1 MLSDESVLHG
11 IFNSDLS
18 HSDKTAA
25 RIYQEAMTLV
35 GAGSETTGSALEHVF
50 FHILSKPS
58 IKTRLRSELTKGAE
72 DGDLMS
78 NLTLKSLPYLEAC
91 IKEGLRM
98 GNEVSGRL
106 ARLDPVKPIAYKSY
120 TFPPGTVISM
130 SMRDMHLDPNCHPDP
145 LTYKP
150 DRFLDPAMCKQS
162 ERFFAPFGQGTR
174 SCVGRDL
181 AMLEMTMVTANLL
194 YRFDVEL
201 FETTWEDIKMD
212 HEFFSPFRKDESK
225 GLQVT
230 LR

>member
-1 MLSDESVLHG
+1 
-11 IFNSDLS
+11 
-18 HSDKTAA
+18 
-25 RIYQEAMTLV
+25 MTLV
-35 GAGSETTGSALEHVF
+35 GAGSETTGSGLEHVF
-50 FHILSKPS
+50 FHVLSNPS
-58 IKTRLRSELTKGAE
+58 IKARLRDELNKGAE

-78 NLTLKSLPYLEAC
+78 NQTLKNLPYLEAC

-106 ARLDPVKPIAYKSY
+106 ARVDPVNVITYKSY
-120 TFPPGTVISM
+120 DFPPGTVISM

-145 LTYKP
+145 TTYNP
-150 DRFLDPAMCKQS
+150 NRFLDPMMRKQS

-181 AMLEMTMVTANLL
+181 AMLEMTMVVANLL

-201 FETTWEDIKMD
+201 FETTWEDIRMD
-212 HEFFSPFRKDESK
+212 HDFFSPFRKDDSK

-230 LR
+230 LQ

>member
-1 MLSDESVLHG
+1 MSDESVLHG
-11 IFNSDLS
+11 IFNSDLPQ
-18 HSDKTAA
+18 SDKTAA

-50 FHILSKPS
+50 YHVLSNPS
-58 IKTRLRSELTKGAE
+58 IKARLCEEITKGAE

-78 NLTLKSLPYLEAC
+78 NQTLKNLPYLEAC

-98 GNEVSGRL
+98 GNEVCGRL
-106 ARLDPVKPIAYKSY
+106 ARVDPVNVITYKSY
-120 TFPPGTVISM
+120 HFPPSTVISM
-130 SMRDMHLDPNCHPDP
+130 SMRDMHLDSNCHPDP
-145 LTYKP
+145 TTYNP
-150 DRFLDPAMCKQS
+150 DRFLDPTMRKQS

-181 AMLEMTMVTANLL
+181 AMLEMTMVVANLL

-201 FETTWEDIKMD
+201 FETTWEDIRMD
-212 HEFFSPFRKDESK
+212 HDFFSPFRKDDSK

-230 LR
+230 LK